1 MMQDFAYYR
10 DLRSGARRIEPA
22 RKATP
27 RSAPRQS
34 QLRPAKQVIRY
45 NRKEATWLEPIS
57 HVAAVG
63 PTADF

>member
-10 DLRSGARRIEPA
+10 DLRSGARGIESA

-27 RSAPRQS
+27 RVVQIQSAKPSFR
-34 QLRPAKQVIRY
+34 RNA
-45 NRKEATWLEPIS
+45 KEAMWLEPIS